1 MANTPPKHSKHARVD
16 DGAHAPGRTSSFGTV
31 SPDESRRM
39 VSAFDA
45 RYSTSPEGTLYAQ
58 PPAERQFNMAPQKS
72 KGRRIALIVLAVIAG
87 LLLAAYLAGV
97 AVFSS
102 LFCPHTKMVG
112 QDLSMMSVQQV
123 EQLLQQRL
131 DDYSIQV
138 KGQGVDFTLT
148 GRQTG
153 IAQDVASIARKMH
166 DTFSPWAWPAEVF
179 AGHDLSHNLEYSLG
193 DMDTLST
200 AVNSEVEKFNAT
212 ATAPQDA
219 YVAYNEEAG
228 EYQVMPSVMGNT
240 LNGEAVLE
248 AVAQAVAEFSAAVN
262 LDADVV
268 QQPKVLVNDEG
279 LHATADEANKL
290 ISADLALMVGGTEA
304 AHLGKEQLKGWVSL
318 AEDGTVSFDDAAL
331 DAWVEAFVEN
341 SETVGTERT
350 YTRPDGKKITVSGG
364 DYGWYIH
371 TSNTKDMVREA
382 VKNGTQG
389 QIEPPINRKAAEW
402 NGKGKADWGDSYID
416 VDITEQHARFY
427 KDGKIIWETDFVSGK
442 DGNET
447 PLGVFYIKTNNGASV
462 LKGYEED
469 GKTITYEAPVEYWM
483 PFDGNL
489 VGLHDCDWRTEFGG
503 DIYHKNGSRGCIN
516 LPTKKAKEL
525 HELIWVGLPVITH
538 E

>member
-1 MANTPPKHSKHARVD
+1 MANTPPKHSKHAKT
-16 DGAHAPGRTSSFGTV
+16 DGASPDGDRASGFGTV
-31 SPDESRRM
+31 SPDGSRRM
-39 VSAFDA
+39 VSAFDS

-58 PPAERQFNMAPQKS
+58 NPAGRQFDMAPKKS
-72 KGRRIALIVLAVIAG
+72 KGRKIALIVLAVIIG

-97 AVFSS
+97 AVFTS
-102 LFCPHTKMVG
+102 LFYPHTKMVG

-123 EQLLQQRL
+123 ERLLQQRL

-138 KGQGVDFTLT
+138 KGEGVDFTLT

-153 IAQDVASIARKMH
+153 IAQDVGAIARQMH
-166 DTFSPWAWPAEVF
+166 DTFSPWAWPVEIF
-179 AGHDLSHNLEYSLG
+179 GGHDLSHNLVYTLG
-193 DMDTLST
+193 DADTLAA
-200 AVNSEVEKFNAT
+200 AVNAEVESFNAT
-212 ATAPQDA
+212 ATAPKDA

-228 EYQVMPSVMGNT
+228 EYQVMPSVAGNT
-240 LNGEAVLE
+240 LDAQAVLD
-248 AVAQAVAEFSAAVN
+248 AVAQGVAEFSAAVN
-262 LDADVV
+262 LD
-268 QQPKVLVNDEG
+268 QSMLLQPVVLVNDEG

-304 AHLGKEQLKGWVSL
+304 AHLGAEQLKNWVTL
-318 AEDGTVSFDDAAL
+318 NDDGTVSFDDAAL

-371 TSNTKDMVREA
+371 TSDTKEMVREA
-382 VKNGTQG
+382 VINGTQG

-402 NGKGKADWGDSYID
+402 NGKGKPDWGDSYID
-416 VDITEQHARFY
+416 VDITEQHAIFY
-427 KDGKIIWETDFVSGK
+427 KDGEIIWESDIVSGK
-442 DGNET
+442 DGHET
-447 PLGVFYIKTNNGASV
+447 PFGVFYIKTNNGASV

-469 GKTITYEAPVEYWM
+469 GKTITYEAPVDYWM

-503 DIYHKNGSRGCIN
+503 QIYHKNGSRGCIN

>member
-1 MANTPPKHSKHARVD
+1 MANTAPKHSKHAKGNV
-16 DGAHAPGRTSSFGTV
+16 GGSQKTSGIGTV
-31 SPDESRRM
+31 APADGRRM

-45 RYSTSPEGTLYAQ
+45 QYSTSPEGTLYAQ
-58 PPAERQFNMAPQKS
+58 QPGRQFDMAPKKS
-72 KGRRIALIVLAVIAG
+72 KGRKIALIVLAVIVA
-87 LLLAAYLAGV
+87 LLLAVYLGGV

-102 LFCPHTKMVG
+102 LFYPESKMAG

-131 DDYSIQV
+131 DDYTIQV
-138 KGQGVDFTLT
+138 KGQGVDFTL
-148 GRQTG
+148 GGAQTG
-153 IAQDVASIARKMH
+153 ISQDVAAIARQMH
-166 DTFSPWAWPAEVF
+166 DTFSPWAWPVEVF
-179 AGHDLSHNLEYSLG
+179 AGHDLSDSLVYSLG
-193 DMDTLST
+193 DADTLAA
-200 AVNSEVEKFNAT
+200 AVNAEVEKFNAT
-212 ATAPQDA
+212 ATAPQNA
-219 YVAYNEEAG
+219 YVAYNDEAG

-240 LNGEAVLE
+240 LNAQVVLDE
-248 AVAQAVAEFSAAVN
+248 VAAAVADFSAAMN
-262 LDADVV
+262 IDEEALE
-268 QQPKVLVNDEG
+268 QPTVLVNDEG

-290 ISADLALMVGGTEA
+290 ISADLALMIAGTEA
-304 AHLGKEQLKGWVSL
+304 AHLGKEQLKNWVTL
-318 AEDGTVSFDDAAL
+318 ADDGTVTFDDAAL

-402 NGKGKADWGDSYID
+402 NGRGKADWGDTYID
-416 VDITEQHARFY
+416 VDITEQHAIFY
-427 KDGKIIWETDFVSGK
+427 KDGEIIWETDMVSGK
-442 DGNET
+442 DGHET
-447 PLGVFYIKTNNGASV
+447 PLGVFYIKTNDGASV
-462 LKGYEED
+462 LKGYESD
-469 GKTITYEAPVEYWM
+469 GKTLTYEAPVDYWM

-503 DIYHKNGSRGCIN
+503 EIYHKNGSRGCIN